1 MWSRIPW
8 CETSINQQPVGMS
21 IPIFAHLSMEAIGM
35 QLPAGKK
42 WLWSQKHPYYLRFA
56 WLSAHP
62 GYPVISA

>member
-35 QLPAGKK
+35 QLLEKSGFGLK
-42 WLWSQKHPYYLRFA
+42 SIR
-56 WLSAHP
+56 
-62 GYPVISA
+62 ISCALHGSVHIQDTR